1 MTEGHLVVDNSLL
14 LTFNMANKR
23 INYTDRDFESI
34 RQGLID
40 YTSQYYPELIQN
52 FNDASVFSV
61 LMDLNAA
68 VADNL
73 HYHID
78 RSIQETVLQYAQQKS
93 SIFNIARTYGL
104 KIPGFRPSVALVE
117 ISITV
122 PPLGDAEDYRYLGIL
137 RAGSQFNG
145 GGTTFETVYDIDF
158 TSQYNQEGEV
168 NRTKVPTF
176 DANNKIIN
184 YVITKREVVVNGT
197 TKVFKRVIN
206 PSDVVPFFNFFLPE
220 RNVLGVN
227 SIIQKDGTSYPNV
240 PNYSEFATAA
250 NRWYEVDAL
259 AEDTVFIEDPTKPV
273 DNAGIKVGKYIKTE
287 NRFITEYT
295 PEGFLKIQFGGGST
309 TPNIQ
314 LANFAKQ
321 GLNLDLAN
329 YQNNIGLGLTV
340 QPNTTI
346 FVQYRTGGGL
356 ASNVGVGVIN
366 QVGTIDFAVNGPS
379 NNINSNVIQSV
390 TVNNV
395 TAAIGGANPPSTEEV
410 RNMVAF
416 NFAAQK
422 RAVTVNDYKSL
433 IDTMPGKFG
442 APAKV
447 AITENNN
454 KITIQILAYD
464 ENGNLTQTVSN
475 NLKINLANYLSK
487 YRMIN
492 DYITIDVAKVIDLA
506 FDIYVVVESNV
517 NRGQVITEIINQVSN
532 YMAPENRELGE
543 NVNVSNVRRLIQDV
557 AGVITLS
564 NLKVFNLV
572 GGQYSTSETSQR
584 YANKASK
591 EIELID
597 DTIYA
602 EPTQIYQIR
611 YDNKDIRVYVKNLAT
626 VDFS

>member
-1 MTEGHLVVDNSLL
+1 
-14 LTFNMANKR
+14 MANKK
-23 INYTDRDFESI
+23 INYTVRDFEGI
-34 RQGLID
+34 RQELIN
-40 YTSQYYPELIQN
+40 YTKQYYPELIQN

-73 HYHID
+73 NYQID
-78 RSIQETVLQYAQQKS
+78 RSVQETVLQYAQQRS
-93 SIFNIARTYGL
+93 SIYNIARTYGL
-104 KIPGFRPSVALVE
+104 KIPGYRPSVAVVD
-117 ISITV
+117 ISIVV
-122 PPLGDAEDYRYLGIL
+122 PPFGDSEDYRYLGIL

-158 TSQYNQEGEV
+158 ATQYNQEGFV
-168 NRTKVPTF
+168 NRTKIPTF

-220 RNVLGVN
+220 RNILGVT
-227 SIIQKDGTSYPNV
+227 SIIQKEGTSYPNV
-240 PNYSEFATAA
+240 PAYTEFV
-250 NRWYEVDAL
+250 NSDSRWYEVDAL

-273 DNAGIKVGKYIKTE
+273 DNAGVKVGRYLKTE
-287 NRFITEYT
+287 NRFISEYT
-295 PEGFLKIQFGGGST
+295 PEGFMKIQFGGGTT
-309 TPNIQ
+309 TPQQQ
-314 LANFAKQ
+314 LNDFAKN
-321 GLNLDLAN
+321 GIKLDLAN

-346 FVQYRTGGGL
+346 FVQYRIGGGL

-366 QVGTIDFAVNGPS
+366 QVGTIDFAINGPS
-379 NNINSNVIQSV
+379 NSINNNVAQSLSV
-390 TVNNV
+390 TNV
-395 TAAIGGANPPSTEEV
+395 TAAIGGSNPPSTEEV
-410 RNMVAF
+410 RNMVTF

-454 KITIQILAYD
+454 KITIQILSYD
-464 ENGNLTQTVSN
+464 DTGKLTQVVSN
-475 NLKINLANYLSK
+475 NLKSNLATYLSK

-492 DYITIDVAKVIDLA
+492 DYISIDVARVIDLE
-506 FDIYVVVESNV
+506 FEIYVVLESDRNQ
-517 NRGQVITEIINQVSN
+517 GQVITEIINGVTT
-532 YMAPENRELGE
+532 YMAPENRDLGQ
-543 NVNVSNVRRLIQDV
+543 NVNVSDVRRLIQNT
-557 AGVITLS
+557 AGVSTLS
-564 NLKVFNLV
+564 DLKVFNKV

-584 YANKASK
+584 YVDTTTR
-591 EIELID
+591 EIQLID

-611 YDNKDIRVYVKNLAT
+611 YNNKDIKVRVKNLTT

>member
-1 MTEGHLVVDNSLL
+1 
-14 LTFNMANKR
+14 MANNK

-34 RQGLID
+34 RDGLIN
-40 YTSQYYPELIQN
+40 YTKQYYPELVQN

-78 RSIQETVLQYAQQKS
+78 RSVQETVLQYAQQKS

-104 KIPGFRPSVALVE
+104 KIPGYRPSVAVVN

-122 PPLGDAEDYRYLGIL
+122 PPLGDAEDFRYLGIL

-145 GGTTFETVYDIDF
+145 GGNSFETVYDIDF
-158 TSQYNQEGEV
+158 TNQYNQEGEV

-176 DANNKIIN
+176 DANQKIIN
-184 YVITKREVVVNGT
+184 YVITKQEVVVNGT

-227 SIIQKDGTSYPNV
+227 SIIQKDGTGYPNV
-240 PNYSEFATAA
+240 PDYTEFVTAT

-273 DNAGIKVGKYIKTE
+273 DNAGVKVGKYIKTE

-295 PEGFLKIQFGGGST
+295 PEGFLKVQFGGGTT

-314 LANFAKQ
+314 LANFAKL
-321 GLNLDLAN
+321 GINLDLAN

-366 QVGTIDFAVNGPS
+366 QVGTIDFSVNGPS
-379 NNINSNVIQSV
+379 SSINSNVIDSL

-395 TAAIGGANPPSTEEV
+395 TAAIGGSNPPTTEEV

-447 AITENNN
+447 AITELDN
-454 KITIQILAYD
+454 KITVQILAYD
-464 ENGNLTQTVSN
+464 ENGKLTQTVSN
-475 NLKINLANYLSK
+475 NLKTNLATYLSK

-492 DYITIDVAKVIDLA
+492 DYIQIDVAKVIDLA

-532 YMAPENRELGE
+532 YMTPGNRDMGQ
-543 NVNVSNVRRLIQDV
+543 NVNISDVRRLIQNT
-557 AGVITLS
+557 AGVISLS
-564 NLKVFNLV
+564 NLQVFNLV
-572 GGQYSTSETSQR
+572 GGRYSTSETSQA
-584 YANKASK
+584 YINKTTR
-591 EIELID
+591 EIRLID
-597 DTIYA
+597 DNIYA
-602 EPTQIYQIR
+602 EPSQVYQIR
-611 YDNKDIRVYVKNLAT
+611 FDNKDIRVYVKNLAT

>member
-1 MTEGHLVVDNSLL
+1 
-14 LTFNMANKR
+14 MANNK

-34 RQGLID
+34 RDGLIN
-40 YTSQYYPELIQN
+40 YTKQYYPELVQN

-78 RSIQETVLQYAQQKS
+78 RSVQETVLQYAQQKS

-104 KIPGFRPSVALVE
+104 KIPGYRPSVAVVN

-122 PPLGDAEDYRYLGIL
+122 PPLGDAEDFRYLGIL

-145 GGTTFETVYDIDF
+145 GGNSFETVYDIDF
-158 TSQYNQEGEV
+158 TNQYNQEGEV

-176 DANNKIIN
+176 DSNQKIIN
-184 YVITKREVVVNGT
+184 YVITKQEVVVNGT

-227 SIIQKDGTSYPNV
+227 SIIQKDGTGYPNV
-240 PNYSEFATAA
+240 PDYTEFVTAT

-273 DNAGIKVGKYIKTE
+273 DNAGVKVGKYIKTE

-295 PEGFLKIQFGGGST
+295 PEGFLKVQFGGGTT

-314 LANFAKQ
+314 LANFAKL
-321 GLNLDLAN
+321 GINLDLAN

-366 QVGTIDFAVNGPS
+366 QVGTIDFSVNGPS
-379 NNINSNVIQSV
+379 SSINSNVIDSL

-395 TAAIGGANPPSTEEV
+395 TAAIGGSNPPTTEEV

-447 AITENNN
+447 AITELDN
-454 KITIQILAYD
+454 KITVQILAYD
-464 ENGNLTQTVSN
+464 ENGKLTQTVSN
-475 NLKINLANYLSK
+475 NLKTNLATYLSK

-492 DYITIDVAKVIDLA
+492 DYIQIDVAKVIDLA

-532 YMAPENRELGE
+532 YMTPGNRDMGQ
-543 NVNVSNVRRLIQDV
+543 NVNISDVRRLIQNT
-557 AGVITLS
+557 AGVISLS
-564 NLKVFNLV
+564 NLQVFNLV
-572 GGQYSTSETSQR
+572 GGRYSTSETSQA
-584 YANKASK
+584 YINKTTR
-591 EIELID
+591 EIRLID
-597 DTIYA
+597 DNIYA
-602 EPTQIYQIR
+602 EPSQVYQIR
-611 YDNKDIRVYVKNLAT
+611 FDNKDIRVYVKNLAT

>member
-1 MTEGHLVVDNSLL
+1 
-14 LTFNMANKR
+14 MANNK

-34 RQGLID
+34 RDGLIN
-40 YTSQYYPELIQN
+40 YTKQYYPELIQN

-93 SIFNIARTYGL
+93 SIYNIARTYGL
-104 KIPGFRPSVALVE
+104 KIPGYRPSVAVVD

-158 TSQYNQEGEV
+158 STQYNQEGEV

-184 YVITKREVVVNGT
+184 YIITKREVVVNGT

-206 PSDVVPFFNFFLPE
+206 ATDVVPFFNFFLPE

-227 SIIQKDGTSYPNV
+227 AIIQRDGTSYPNV
-240 PNYSEFATAA
+240 PNYGEFLTA
-250 NRWYEVDAL
+250 NNKWYEVDAL

-295 PEGFLKIQFGGGST
+295 PEGFLKIQFGGGTT
-309 TPNIQ
+309 TPNQQ
-314 LANFAKQ
+314 LANFAKS
-321 GLNLDLAN
+321 GIKLDLAN

-346 FVQYRTGGGL
+346 FVQYRIGGGI
-356 ASNVGVGVIN
+356 STNVGVNVIN
-366 QVGTIDFAVNGPS
+366 QVGIIDFAVNGPS
-379 NNINSNVIQSV
+379 DSINTNVQQSLSV
-390 TVNNV
+390 TNV
-395 TAAIGGANPPSTEEV
+395 TAAIGGANPPTTEEV
-410 RNMVAF
+410 RNMVSF

-422 RAVTVNDYKSL
+422 RAVTINDYKSL

-447 AITENNN
+447 SITESNN
-454 KITIQILAYD
+454 KVTIQVLSYD
-464 ENGNLTQTVSN
+464 TSGKLTQQVPNSLKN
-475 NLKINLANYLSK
+475 NLATYLSR
-487 YRMIN
+487 YRMVN
-492 DYITIDVAKVIDLA
+492 DYISIDVAKVIDLELE
-506 FDIYVVVESNV
+506 IYVVMESDRNQ
-517 NRGQVITEIINQVSN
+517 GQVITEIINSISN
-532 YMAPENRELGE
+532 YMEPGNREMGQNL
-543 NVNVSNVRRLIQDV
+543 NVSDIRRLIQNIG
-557 AGVITLS
+557 GVSSLS
-564 NLKVFNLV
+564 DLKIYNKV
-572 GGQYSTSETSQR
+572 GGQYSSSETSQKYVDKTTR
-584 YANKASK
+584 
-591 EIELID
+591 EISLID
-597 DTIYA
+597 DTIFA
-602 EPTQIYQIR
+602 EPNQIYQIR
-611 YDNKDIRVYVKNLAT
+611 FTNKDIKVRVKNLKT

>member
-1 MTEGHLVVDNSLL
+1 
-14 LTFNMANKR
+14 MANNK

-34 RQGLID
+34 RDGLIN
-40 YTSQYYPELIQN
+40 YTKQYYPELIQN

-93 SIFNIARTYGL
+93 SIYNIARTYGL
-104 KIPGFRPSVALVE
+104 KIPGYRPSVAVVD

-158 TSQYNQEGEV
+158 STQYNQEGSV

-184 YVITKREVVVNGT
+184 YIITKREVVVNGT

-206 PSDVVPFFNFFLPE
+206 ATDVVPFFNFFLPE

-227 SIIQKDGTSYPNV
+227 AIIQRDGTSYPNV
-240 PNYSEFATAA
+240 PNYGEFLNA
-250 NRWYEVDAL
+250 NNKWYEVDAL

-295 PEGFLKIQFGGGST
+295 PEGFLKIQFGGGTT

-321 GLNLDLAN
+321 GINLDLAN

-379 NNINSNVIQSV
+379 DSINSNVLNSLV
-390 TVNNV
+390 VNNV

-410 RNMVAF
+410 RNMVGF
-416 NFAAQK
+416 NFAAQR

-433 IDTMPGKFG
+433 IDTMPGKYG

-454 KITIQILAYD
+454 KITVQILSYD
-464 ENGNLTQTVSN
+464 QTGKLTQTVSN
-475 NLKINLANYLSK
+475 NLKTNLATYLSK
-487 YRMIN
+487 FRMIN
-492 DYITIDVAKVIDLA
+492 DYIQIDVAKVIDLA
-506 FDIYVVVESNV
+506 FDIYVVVESSV
-517 NRGQVITEIINQVSN
+517 NRGQVITEVINQVSN
-532 YMAPENRELGE
+532 YMAPENRDMGE
-543 NVNVSNVRRLIQDV
+543 NVNISDIRRLIQNTS
-557 AGVITLS
+557 GVISLS
-564 NLKVFNLV
+564 NLQVFNKV

-584 YANKASK
+584 YINKATR
-591 EIELID
+591 EIQLID
-597 DTIYA
+597 DNIFA

-611 YDNKDIRVYVKNLAT
+611 FNNKDIRVFVKNLT
-626 VDFS
+626 SVDFT

>member
-1 MTEGHLVVDNSLL
+1 
-14 LTFNMANKR
+14 MANNK
-23 INYTDRDFESI
+23 INYTSRDFEAI

-40 YTSQYYPELIQN
+40 YTKQYYPELIQN
-52 FNDASVFSV
+52 FNDASIFSV

-73 HYHID
+73 HFHID
-78 RSIQETVLQYAQQKS
+78 RSIQETVLQYAQQRS

-104 KIPGFRPSVALVE
+104 KIPGFRPSVAVVDFA
-117 ISITV
+117 ITV
-122 PPLGDAEDYRYLGIL
+122 PPLGDSEDYRYLGIL

-158 TSQYNQEGEV
+158 STQYNQEGFV

-184 YVITKREVVVNGT
+184 YIITKREVVVNGT

-206 PSDVVPFFNFFLPE
+206 PTDVVPFFNFFLPE
-220 RNVLGVN
+220 RNVLGVS

-240 PNYSEFATAA
+240 PSYQDFITSTNK
-250 NRWYEVDAL
+250 WYEVDAL
-259 AEDTVFIEDPTKPV
+259 AEDTVFIEDTTKPT
-273 DNAGIKVGKYIKTE
+273 DNAGVKVGKYIKTD

-295 PEGFLKIQFGGGST
+295 PEGFLKIQFGGGTT
-309 TPNIQ
+309 TPNQQ
-314 LANFAKQ
+314 LANFARD
-321 GLNLDLAN
+321 GIRLDLAN

-346 FVQYRTGGGL
+346 FVQYRIGGGL

-379 NNINSNVIQSV
+379 ATINTNVVNSLKS
-390 TVNNV
+390 NNV
-395 TAAIGGANPPSTEEV
+395 TAAIGGSNPPSTEEV
-410 RNMVAF
+410 RNMVSF

-422 RAVTVNDYKSL
+422 RAVTINDYKSI
-433 IDTMPGKFG
+433 IDTMPGRFG

-454 KITIQILAYD
+454 KITIQILSYD
-464 ENGNLTQTVSN
+464 DSGKLTQVVSN
-475 NLKINLANYLSK
+475 NLKSNLATYLSK

-492 DYITIDVAKVIDLA
+492 DYISIDVAKVIDLE
-506 FDIYVVVESNV
+506 FDIFVVLESD
-517 NRGQVITEIINQVSN
+517 RSQGQVITQIINEVAN
-532 YMAPENRELGE
+532 YMAPENRELGQ
-543 NVNVSNVRRLIQDV
+543 NVNISDVRRLIQNTP
-557 AGVITLS
+557 GVTTLS
-564 NLKVFNLV
+564 DLKVYNKV
-572 GGQYSTSETSQR
+572 GGLYSTSETSQR
-584 YANKASK
+584 YVDTVTK
-591 EIELID
+591 EIQLID

-602 EPTQIYQIR
+602 EPTQIYQVR
-611 YDNKDIRVYVKNLAT
+611 FNNKDIKVRVKNLKT
-626 VDFS
+626 VDFI